1 MTRNAIASK
10 AKKRRAGIACKT
22 LKGPKLLARPKMAA
36 AFLVVFA
43 LCGCASL
50 RRAAAP
56 VAVFDARIT
65 GQASPVGD
73 AILGVEF
80 VAANLSGR
88 PVKSVSFRI
97 CAAEREEGGG
107 ADGSGDYGVAAEGA
121 FYEAFWTLEDGLDVG
136 EERTVF
142 VPLEDV
148 PPDCDEDALEI
159 QSLYVESA
167 EYEDGEVYSQ

>member
-1 MTRNAIASK
+1 MIRNAIASK

-22 LKGPKLLARPKMAA
+22 LKRPKLLARPKMAA
-36 AFLVVFA
+36 AFLGVFA

-88 PVKSVSFRI
+88 PVKSVTVFVSVQ
-97 CAAEREEGGG
+97 EREE
-107 ADGSGDYGVAAEGA
+107 DSGQEDDCGGA
-121 FYEAFWTLEDGLDVG
+121 FYERRFVLDGGLDAG
-136 EERTVF
+136 QEETFF
-142 VPLEDV
+142 VPLEDA

-167 EYEDGEVYSQ
+167 EYEDGGAFP